1 LAARRK
7 KRQYLL
13 LGALGLGVTLIGAG
27 TFALMRS
34 FLSSTP
40 GPPQK
45 VVQEIHLIRPPPPPP
60 DLPPPPPPPPE
71 EKVVDVQEKQP
82 DPTPSNDPPPSQNL
96 GLDAD
101 GTAGSDAF
109 GLVGNKGGRD
119 LLASGGSAY
128 AWYAGLLKT
137 EIVSQLGN
145 DKQARKG
152 EYSVLVRVWV
162 RNDGSVERVR
172 VMEGSGNRER
182 DAAIEQAVSRIRLAQ
197 APPADMPEPISL
209 RIVSR
214 G

>member
-1 LAARRK
+1 V
-7 KRQYLL
+7 
-13 LGALGLGVTLIGAG
+13 GGLGLGVTVIGAG

-34 FLSSTP
+34 FLASSP

-45 VVQEIHLIRPPPPPP
+45 AVQEIHLIRPPPPPP

-101 GTAGSDAF
+101 GTAGGDAF

-119 LLASGGSAY
+119 LLATGGSAL
-128 AWYAGLLKT
+128 AWYGGLLKN
-137 EIVSQLGN
+137 EIASQLGN
-145 DKQARKG
+145 DKQVRKG
-152 EYSVLVRVWV
+152 QYSVLLRIWV
-162 RNDGSVERVR
+162 RNDGSVARVK
-172 VMEGSGNRER
+172 VMEGSGNRDR
-182 DAAIEQAVSRIRLAQ
+182 DNAIESAVSRIRLAQ
-197 APPADMPEPISL
+197 APPSDMPEAINI
-209 RIVSR
+209 RIDSR